1 VELPSVVLAEIEAN
15 IYNNGTTERAAS
27 ITCALFDTAR
37 HHIHQSL
44 EQTKLEKYKQSSPY
58 KSYLAQ
64 QRTVM
69 KQKERPTECVLCSVK
84 NGIHAMHPL
93 YDVDGK
99 DGRQLVLSASG
110 VGFMRKEK
118 RLAWVHTLCAMFIC
132 SSERTGS
139 LVYGCDEDGNWE
151 TPEEE
156 EEEEEDVVNRKVIDS
171 DDEEDEPLA
180 SLEEEQL
187 KFTKCEK
194 VFQPLMKRLQQVNN
208 DDGSND
214 VNDIIECIDSMME
227 SVDLLTPSFVR
238 EYQIGQLVKRV
249 KKSFEVTHPEVKS
262 HCKRLSAEMKRVYNE
277 KERKVPDGFEPI
289 KNMKEGK
296 VIDNNKVPNDNN
308 GENYNGDDNNNNASQ
323 ANTDDGIE
331 QKYKI
336 GTAVS
341 KEFLTGTHAGNITD
355 YDSVTKLYQIIYED
369 GDSEDLNETEVSQL
383 LLSYTAWFCMA
394 APVNGKE
401 IHASQCIKSMRE
413 FICVIC
419 KKKDNAS
426 NKCLRIPVQC
436 STSSNN
442 TTKHSIN
449 K

>member
-1 VELPSVVLAEIEAN
+1 
-15 IYNNGTTERAAS
+15 
-27 ITCALFDTAR
+27 
-37 HHIHQSL
+37 
-44 EQTKLEKYKQSSPY
+44 
-58 KSYLAQ
+58 
-64 QRTVM
+64 
-69 KQKERPTECVLCSVK
+69 
-84 NGIHAMHPL
+84 
-93 YDVDGK
+93 
-99 DGRQLVLSASG
+99 
-110 VGFMRKEK
+110 
-118 RLAWVHTLCAMFIC
+118 
-132 SSERTGS
+132 
-139 LVYGCDEDGNWE
+139 
-151 TPEEE
+151 
-156 EEEEEDVVNRKVIDS
+156 
-171 DDEEDEPLA
+171 
-180 SLEEEQL
+180 
-187 KFTKCEK
+187 
-194 VFQPLMKRLQQVNN
+194 
-208 DDGSND
+208 
-214 VNDIIECIDSMME
+214 ME

-296 VIDNNKVPNDNN
+296 VIDNNKVPNDNS
-308 GENYNGDDNNNNASQ
+308 ENDNGDDNNNNASQ

-341 KEFLTGTHAGNITD
+341 KEFLTGTHAGNRTD

-436 STSSNN
+436 SAGDRYEFNEFKQYHKTLNKQMRLAKKRGEEHKGCAEPMHVGCARWGSDYAKVNKKHLRMCYYFSGKPPTYNGPDEYQDPVSNCFCRIHAIEIQEGLAKSSLLDGGGGEGRSESTNN
-442 TTKHSIN
+442 GRKRKGGDDADDLMSDVMIDHESDDSADKARRLRIAIA
-449 K
+449 KKKKRRIMEESDEESE